1 MQPTLHVYGQIATMR
16 FHAAS
21 AAGRKFSMPSYA
33 RILRAAGAALVFML
47 ASDTT
52 AAAADAVKIS
62 DPWVRATV
70 PGQSVAGAYMGLTS
84 NVPAALIAADSPVA
98 RKTEPHATT
107 FDGGVMKMRAV
118 ERIELPAN
126 ETVVLKPGGYHLML
140 VDIKRE
146 LKPGDRVPLT
156 LILQD
161 RNGARSTMQLDA
173 EVRAAAVGTMPH
185 PK

>member
-1 MQPTLHVYGQIATMR
+1 MVKWQQCV
-16 FHAAS
+16 FHPAS
-21 AAGRKFSMPSYA
+21 ATGRKSSMRSYA
-33 RILRAAGAALVFML
+33 RILRAGGAALVFML
-47 ASDTT
+47 VSDTT

-70 PGQSVAGAYMGLTS
+70 PGQSVAGAYMELTS
-84 NVPAALIAADSPVA
+84 NVTAALVSADSPVA

-156 LILQD
+156 LIVQN
-161 RNGARSTMQLDA
+161 RNGVRSTLQLDA
-173 EVRAAAVGTMPH
+173 EVRAAAAGAMSH

>member
-1 MQPTLHVYGQIATMR
+1 MVKLQQCV
-16 FHAAS
+16 FHATS
-21 AAGRKFSMPSYA
+21 ETGRKSSMPSYA

-52 AAAADAVKIS
+52 VAADAVKIS

-70 PGQSVAGAYMGLTS
+70 PGQSVAGAYMELTS
-84 NVPAALIAADSPVA
+84 NVPAALVAADSPVA
-98 RKTEPHATT
+98 RKTEPHSTT

-126 ETVVLKPGGYHLML
+126 KTVVLKPGGYHLML

-156 LILQD
+156 LIVQD
-161 RNGARSTMQLDA
+161 RNGARSTLQLDA

>member
-1 MQPTLHVYGQIATMR
+1 MVKLQQCVLHS
-16 FHAAS
+16 AS
-21 AAGRKFSMPSYA
+21 EIGRKPSMRSYA
-33 RILRAAGAALVFML
+33 RILHAAGAALVFMF

-70 PGQSVAGAYMGLTS
+70 PGQSVAGAYMELTS
-84 NVPAALIAADSPVA
+84 NVPAALIAAASPVA

-107 FDGGVMKMRAV
+107 FDGGVMKMRPV

-156 LILQD
+156 LIVQD

>member
-1 MQPTLHVYGQIATMR
+1 
-16 FHAAS
+16 
-21 AAGRKFSMPSYA
+21 MPSYA

-52 AAAADAVKIS
+52 VAADAVKIS

-70 PGQSVAGAYMGLTS
+70 PGQSVAGAYMELTS
-84 NVPAALIAADSPVA
+84 NVPAALVAADSPVA
-98 RKTEPHATT
+98 RKTEPHSTT

-156 LILQD
+156 LIVQG
-161 RNGARSTMQLDA
+161 RNGARSTLQLDA